1 MSVTADGGPPLPG
14 PEGFPECPAGWYAV
28 GRAVG
33 RTPVGVDLGR
43 SRLVAYR
50 GADGAAVV
58 LGGRC
63 SHMGADLAGGV
74 VCGSAV
80 RCPLHGWAYGP
91 DGRCVDVPAGGPVP
105 AFARQ
110 AAYPTAEVGG
120 HVFFFNGASAAAY
133 SLPFFDGVT
142 PADLRPARPFE
153 LDVDAPW
160 YLVGA
165 NGFDLQHFAVAHDRT
180 AVGTPTVDGP
190 SPFARRITGTFA
202 VTGASWRDRLTR
214 RVAGPTVTMD
224 VTSWGGTMVL
234 VAATFRRT
242 TSYGMVNVAPL
253 DGRRSRVRVV
263 VWVPRRRVGLLGRA
277 DARVRR
283 SFVRA
288 FLLPDVT
295 AAAGTRWSPG
305 TLIDA
310 DRTFASYLA
319 WLAGVVGRPPVTT
332 RETP

>member
-1 MSVTADGGPPLPG
+1 MSVTADGGGPLPG
-14 PEGFPECPAGWYAV
+14 PGAFPDYPPGWYAV
-28 GRAVG
+28 GRPVG

-50 GADGAAVV
+50 TADGTPVV
-58 LGGRC
+58 LGGQC
-63 SHMGADLAGGV
+63 SHMGADLANGS

-91 DGRCVDVPAGGPVP
+91 DGRCVDVPAGGVVP

-110 AAYPTAEVGG
+110 VAYPSAEIGGHLFFYNGPVAAYP
-120 HVFFFNGASAAAY
+120 
-133 SLPFFDGVT
+133 LPFFDGVT
-142 PADLRPARPFE
+142 PEQLRPARPFE
-153 LDVDAPW
+153 LVVDTPW

-165 NGFDLQHFAVAHDRT
+165 NGFDVQHFAVAHDRT
-180 AVGTPTVDGP
+180 AVGLPVVDGP
-190 SPFARRITGTFA
+190 SPFARRITATFA
-202 VTGASWRDRLTR
+202 VTGTSWRDRLTR
-214 RVAGPTVTMD
+214 RVAGPTVTMA

-242 TSYGMVNVAPL
+242 TSYGMVNVTPL

-263 VWVPRRRVGLLGRA
+263 VWVPRRRPFDRV

-305 TLIDA
+305 TLVDA

-319 WLAGVVGRPPVTT
+319 WLAGIAAGR
-332 RETP
+332 